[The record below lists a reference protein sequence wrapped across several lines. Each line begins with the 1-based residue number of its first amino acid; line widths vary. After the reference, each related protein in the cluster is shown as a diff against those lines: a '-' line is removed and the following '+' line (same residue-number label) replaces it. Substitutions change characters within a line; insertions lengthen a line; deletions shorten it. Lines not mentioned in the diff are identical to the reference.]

1 MLETCFYN
9 SRHVTGHLAE
19 LESTAWKDDRR
30 FRVLVADAG
39 ALSFADL
46 YLNTPTK
53 VSLHQPSALE
63 ARVLCPKGSAA
74 QWHTKRKWQGERLT
88 CSATAVAR

>member
-1 MLETCFYN
+1 MARTQAHC
-9 SRHVTGHLAE
+9 SRHAAGHLAE

-53 VSLHQPSALE
+53 VSLHQPSTLE
-63 ARVLCPKGSAA
+63 SRILCLEGTGA
-74 QWHTKRKWQGERLT
+74 QWHKK
-88 CSATAVAR
+88 

>member
-1 MLETCFYN
+1 MRLEMLIMWQ
-9 SRHVTGHLAE
+9 SLVAGHLAE

-53 VSLHQPSALE
+53 VSWQQVVNSMLPSE
-63 ARVLCPKGSAA
+63 ACMRI
-74 QWHTKRKWQGERLT
+74 
-88 CSATAVAR
+88 